1 MLPFCQGSGVLL
13 GCWCQETASA
23 DVVPSPLASRC
34 SWSQWA
40 GPPCCHLESCTTT
53 PCDNTQYPVYWWWEQ
68 SRMERE
74 RKRESQKLYKIEGQ
88 RKRNQLISRVF
99 VFVLCFTCSDWAE
112 RYWGNSCLTAAASPG
127 THCKRTGSRRRSRWS
142 PLAPPAAGEWM
153 RGWTGYLQSGKRKR
167 HIIRRIIIAVR
178 SDSSPPHWL
187 LYLTTSE
194 DVYSIY
200 LRCGS
205 VTDPFPPVL
214 AR

>member
-1 MLPFCQGSGVLL
+1 MVRAVEDG
-13 GCWCQETASA
+13 
-23 DVVPSPLASRC
+23 
-34 SWSQWA
+34 
-40 GPPCCHLESCTTT
+40 
-53 PCDNTQYPVYWWWEQ
+53 
-68 SRMERE
+68 E
-74 RKRESQKLYKIEGQ
+74 RKKKKKSETVQNRMAE

-99 VFVLCFTCSDWAE
+99 VFVLYFTCSDWAE
-112 RYWGNSCLTAAASPG
+112 RHLGNSCLTAAASPG

-153 RGWTGYLQSGKRKR
+153 RGWTGYLQSGKKKR
-167 HIIRRIIIAVR
+167 HIIRWIIIAVR
-178 SDSSPPHWL
+178 SDSSSPHWFL
-187 LYLTTSE
+187 NLTTSE